1 MNKSQWTSTNCLPY
15 GQTKVVLLLLYIFSK
30 SMPIFKMSLETLSEN
45 RNTGFTRIWGFK
57 NFKNPNWS
65 AIIKSLNYALKNSFY
80 TSQLPLSRYNVYQRM
95 QSLQLKTMW
104 SQTGMVFLQTDFW
117 CTSIGPMFHN
127 IKSAD
132 LDILG
137 LT

>member
-1 MNKSQWTSTNCLPY
+1 
-15 GQTKVVLLLLYIFSK
+15 
-30 SMPIFKMSLETLSEN
+30 MPIFKMSLETLSEN

-95 QSLQLKTMW
+95 QSLQLKTM
-104 SQTGMVFLQTDFW
+104 
-117 CTSIGPMFHN
+117 
-127 IKSAD
+127 
-132 LDILG
+132 
-137 LT
+137 